1 MSEQFLENMQK
12 QFTLGAGWTDVDALD
27 IYVDAA
33 RLLPDNVTITRLT
46 VRVVDSDL
54 RDVQPPQSILANI
67 DRSTLRNQF
76 YGMKFELRPQQKLKP
91 TSLVYMT
98 LETVD
103 KSSNEARFA
112 GFSYF
117 PLFMDAEEGLPPVT
131 DSVGRVAPLL
141 GGYQMPLFAGRVNEA
156 PPFTYER
163 FVFLERAPTA
173 SVLVRVM
180 KAPKHNA
187 APQEVPEYK
196 DGVYGTAYFNVTDEE
211 VRIMK
216 LRRRRPNPDM
226 SVVVAELKRANGAQ
240 GDARGDADLMYL
252 D

>member
-1 MSEQFLENMQK
+1 MSEQFMENMQK

-54 RDVQPPQSILANI
+54 RDVQPPQSILANV

-103 KSSNEARFA
+103 KSSN
-112 GFSYF
+112 
-117 PLFMDAEEGLPPVT
+117 
-131 DSVGRVAPLL
+131 
-141 GGYQMPLFAGRVNEA
+141 
-156 PPFTYER
+156 
-163 FVFLERAPTA
+163 
-173 SVLVRVM
+173 
-180 KAPKHNA
+180 
-187 APQEVPEYK
+187 
-196 DGVYGTAYFNVTDEE
+196 
-211 VRIMK
+211 
-216 LRRRRPNPDM
+216 
-226 SVVVAELKRANGAQ
+226 
-240 GDARGDADLMYL
+240 
-252 D
+252 